1 MATWVPNPPSEV
13 RFLGIPRRRMKME
26 EYLVFWKD
34 DARATRDSL
43 EEAIEAATACVHAS
57 PGSGAV
63 VVVQVVRTVTPVV
76 TVDVKP
82 VTP

>member
-1 MATWVPNPPSEV
+1 MSEKE
-13 RFLGIPRRRMKME
+13 F
-26 EYLVFWKD
+26 LVFWKD

-57 PGSGAV
+57 PGSGVV
-63 VVVQVVRTVTPVV
+63 VVVQIVRAVTPVV

>member
-1 MATWVPNPPSEV
+1 MGNQ
-13 RFLGIPRRRMKME
+13 F
-26 EYLVFWKD
+26 LVFWKD

-57 PGSGAV
+57 PGSGVV
-63 VVVQVVRTVTPVV
+63 VVVQVVRTVAPVV

>member
-1 MATWVPNPPSEV
+1 MGSE
-13 RFLGIPRRRMKME
+13 F
-26 EYLVFWKD
+26 LVFWKD
-34 DARATRDSL
+34 DARATRGSL
-43 EEAIEAATACVHAS
+43 EEAIDAATACVHAS

-63 VVVQVVRTVTPVV
+63 VVVQVVKAVVPVV